1 MAYDEATAERVRK
14 ILSARRAVTERKMM
28 GGLCFMVSGSM
39 CCAVTRH
46 GGLLVRV
53 GEDAK
58 EQLLREPH
66 VVPLQTRGRKVMTSF
81 IHLLPEG
88 YRTEAALRKWVTRG
102 LDFVAALPAKPAR
115 RKPTPAAARSRK
127 ASA

>member
-14 ILSARRAVTERKMM
+14 ILSGRRAVTERKMM

-46 GGLLVRV
+46 GGILIRV
-53 GEDAK
+53 GEEAK
-58 EQLLREPH
+58 EQLLHEPC

-115 RKPTPAAARSRK
+115 RKPMRRAARSKK